1 MQNNS
6 SAFWSVGGIDAR
18 TGFKPANDDQ
28 ATDTNIPH
36 QEEKPSKAEQKQNAI
51 DAYAEKTYFE
61 ILKDIECLQSGTD
74 RTKTLYA
81 KASKLFQAQAAG
93 QLVGFDIGREVT
105 DAALKSGLKP
115 SEIKSTLA
123 QVEKISST
131 AQAIIPSGSTY
142 TPDPV
147 KQAEVKAKATEQ
159 AAKQE
164 ASDKVQRE
172 SWVARYNSSQLIT
185 DTFKPSQ
192 YLINK
197 GIFNEMAV
205 SLCRQNSY
213 TDKQGKLI
221 EQIIRPMLDYQTGEM
236 VGVERIVFT
245 DENKWGKF
253 RSKGCTGT
261 TVGTIVQGDN
271 KKVAYVVEGLADAL
285 TINQALNATVYTT
298 YKGCIPAMIEW
309 FSLSGQEFI
318 LCLDND
324 KDVQSI
330 IDKLPDGTK
339 YILPVGDGIKDIND
353 VLVKLGADA
362 VIKQL
367 SLPVKKSP
375 QEPKPEFDPVKFFDL
390 IDGTTMAAQAK
401 APNYL
406 IEYMLEDNAHG
417 FLAGSSGAFKSFIA
431 LEMGHC
437 IASGRPFLGNKVMKK
452 GKVIYICGEGK
463 GGIKRRLRAIDNK
476 YGESSNIM
484 IINRDIALN
493 EKGMIDALSSLF
505 SKVEPVL
512 VIYDTLNS
520 LSGGIENNSSGDTSA
535 LYKALAS
542 ASNVCGASTMIV
554 HHYGKDKTKGM
565 EGSHTFR
572 SNADYVFT
580 ADRSDDKLLV
590 TRLGNMKQKDGEE
603 FQPILIELEEVGLGF
618 NDHNDKPCHSLRV
631 VGKAPDNLVMR
642 ASPEKITAKSETLR
656 AIKCLHAEQAKA
668 TGNLKVIV
676 SPKDIKNWMECHSEK
691 KYNQKY
697 IGELE
702 NNGDIIQKGNGY
714 IPK

>member
-1 MQNNS
+1 MQNNPS
-6 SAFWSVGGIDAR
+6 SLWSVGGIDAR
-18 TGFKPANDDQ
+18 TGFKPANDS
-28 ATDTNIPH
+28 TSIPH
-36 QEEKPSKAEQKQNAI
+36 QKEKPSKAEQKQNAI

-61 ILKDIECLQSGTD
+61 VLKDIECLQSGTD

-93 QLVGFDIGREVT
+93 QLVGFNLEYEITE
-105 DAALKSGLKP
+105 AAIKSGLKP
-115 SEIKSTLA
+115 SEIKSTLT

-131 AQAIIPSGSTY
+131 AQAIILSGSTY
-142 TPDPV
+142 TP
-147 KQAEVKAKATEQ
+147 
-159 AAKQE
+159 
-164 ASDKVQRE
+164 
-172 SWVARYNSSQLIT
+172 
-185 DTFKPSQ
+185 
-192 YLINK
+192 
-197 GIFNEMAV
+197 
-205 SLCRQNSY
+205 
-213 TDKQGKLI
+213 
-221 EQIIRPMLDYQTGEM
+221 
-236 VGVERIVFT
+236 
-245 DENKWGKF
+245 
-253 RSKGCTGT
+253 
-261 TVGTIVQGDN
+261 
-271 KKVAYVVEGLADAL
+271 
-285 TINQALNATVYTT
+285 
-298 YKGCIPAMIEW
+298 
-309 FSLSGQEFI
+309 
-318 LCLDND
+318 
-324 KDVQSI
+324 
-330 IDKLPDGTK
+330 
-339 YILPVGDGIKDIND
+339 
-353 VLVKLGADA
+353 
-362 VIKQL
+362 
-367 SLPVKKSP
+367 
-375 QEPKPEFDPVKFFDL
+375 DPVKFFDL

-484 IINRDIALN
+484 IINKDIALN

-542 ASNVCGASTMIV
+542 ASNVCSASTMIV

-572 SNADYVFT
+572 SNTDYVFT

-668 TGNLKVIV
+668 AGNLKVIV
-676 SPKDIKNWMECHSEK
+676 SPKDIKSWMECHSEK

-702 NNGDIIQKGNGY
+702 HNGDIIQKGNGY